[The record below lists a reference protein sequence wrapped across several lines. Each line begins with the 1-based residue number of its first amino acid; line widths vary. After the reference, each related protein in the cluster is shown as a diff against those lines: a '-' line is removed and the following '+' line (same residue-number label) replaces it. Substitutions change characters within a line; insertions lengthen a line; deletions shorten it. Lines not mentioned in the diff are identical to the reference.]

1 MRLLSVPYLLQSSLS
16 RSSCQFLG
24 LFHSHS
30 HKLLAVLFGVD
41 SLFYYPLISVLC
53 FPILVVVVSFYY
65 FTSLG
70 PCSFCLG
77 LLSLGWCGVEAL
89 GREWGEGG

>member
-30 HKLLAVLFGVD
+30 HNLLAVLFGVD